1 MHFMG
6 FIRAVVIVYLS
17 AFYNVYADNEAVNGI
32 DGEVIKI
39 DSGSK
44 KSCNCGKKKSD
55 TEKQKEEK
63 FAENASK
70 SLSASFLNAD
80 KNKSFIDDCFSD
92 IKAKNMSI
100 EEIYIK

>member
-1 MHFMG
+1 MG
-6 FIRAVVIVYLS
+6 FIRAVVIIYLS
-17 AFYNVYADNEAVNGI
+17 AFYNVYADTEGVDG
-32 DGEVIKI
+32 GEVIKI

-55 TEKQKEEK
+55 TEKHKEEK

-70 SLSASFLNAD
+70 ALSASFLKAD
-80 KNKSFIDDCFSD
+80 KNKSFIDECFSD

-100 EEIYIK
+100 EEMYIK